1 MQRSIALLQ
10 LARIAATLPAGDV
23 SVASA
28 NRLLSNSQASTSSA
42 CCQLRNASSA
52 NDDTNRPRA
61 RARQPS
67 DTQRDQRGARD
78 GQSSNPRTASHNR
91 PFQQASDPTEEDWE
105 PEVGFVQDGPYPYS
119 ASEVELVNT
128 AGSTETAWDFLG
140 SNDEDCITW
149 FGVDFTRGKIP
160 EVERNALLSDSTKE
174 MMYQMHSHDKKR

>member
-42 CCQLRNASSA
+42 CSQLRNSSSF
-52 NDDTNRPRA
+52 NGDTSRPQA
-61 RARQPS
+61 GPRQPN
-67 DTQRDQRGARD
+67 DTQRDQRGGRD
-78 GQSSNPRTASHNR
+78 GQTSNPRTASQNR
-91 PFQQASDPTEEDWE
+91 PFQQDLDPTEDWE
-105 PEVGFVQDGPYPYS
+105 PEVGFVQDGAYPYS
-119 ASEVELVNT
+119 ASEVEIVNT
-128 AGSTETAWDFLG
+128 AGSTETAWDFIG

-149 FGVDFTRGKIP
+149 FGVDFTRGTVP